1 MVAAGGLSAVKAGAV
16 EAGLAVTVKDPD
28 DAFPAEFVAVTVKV
42 PDPLGV
48 PDNTPVA
55 LLSVNPAGKEP
66 ALTAKVGAG
75 VPEATKVYE

>member
-1 MVAAGGLSAVKAGAV
+1 M
-16 EAGLAVTVKDPD
+16 
-28 DAFPAEFVAVTVKV
+28 KV